1 MTETTLAP
9 RAYVLGAELRDARTT
24 AGFGLRELAT
34 KLDVSHSVVVRWEL
48 GQRVPSTESVSALCA
63 VLGIN
68 GTTRERL
75 MRLTREAASEP
86 PNTVSVGSTGEA
98 DQLAALLEFE
108 RMAIA
113 MTDVSPI
120 VVPGLLQTADYAR
133 AIMSTG
139 MPNAETD
146 KRVMMRLGRRDLII
160 RKRGSVRFAAY
171 MLESALHQSIGGR
184 YVMIDQLQFLLEMGE
199 RDNVEIRVVPRSAG
213 WTPAHV
219 GPFVLLEFAKA
230 APVVHLEH
238 HRSSAFLRD
247 EADVKAFVS
256 AREAVEQAAM
266 SPEDTAELIASVIN
280 QEETPK

>member
-86 PNTVSVGSTGEA
+86 PNTVSVGATGEA
-98 DQLAALLEFE
+98 DQMAALLEFE
-108 RMAIA
+108 RMATAI
-113 MTDVSPI
+113 TEVSPVI
-120 VVPGLLQTADYAR
+120 VPGMLQTAEYAS
-133 AIMSTG
+133 AIMRPG
-139 MPNAETD
+139 IPAGETD
-146 KRVMMRLGRRDLII
+146 KRVMMRLGRRDLIT
-160 RKRGSVRFAAY
+160 RRRGPVRFTAI

-184 YVMIDQLQFLLEMGE
+184 YVMVDQLHFLLEMGE
-199 RDNVEIRVVPRSAG
+199 RDNVEIRVIPRSAG
-213 WTPAHV
+213 WTPAHA

-230 APVVHLEH
+230 EPVVHLEH
-238 HRSSAFLRD
+238 HRSSVFLRED
-247 EADVKAFVS
+247 ADVKAFAS
-256 AREAVEQAAM
+256 ARDDVEQSAM
-266 SPEDTAELIASVIN
+266 SQEDTAELIARIIN